1 MNIRYGLGF
10 CQGHS
15 SISHRYFICHGGYR
29 VRLLNRFNRYKTFLK
44 KPHNAILVFLVVT
57 LAYLTLVPL
66 VSLMRDTF
74 IVHPSE
80 IMSIKGAKVNEITL
94 FHWRKVF
101 LDGERS
107 FRLFYLPLWNTMKV
121 SLFSSIIAIFLGGA
135 VAWLVT
141 RTNIRFKRFI
151 SIVFIFPYIM
161 PSWTLAMAWLNFFRN
176 RLIGGAPGL
185 FTAIT
190 GIATPNWFAYGI
202 FPTSIVLG
210 LHYSPFAYILIG
222 GILRNMDSNL
232 EEAAMI
238 LKASRVKILLR
249 INLPIIM
256 PAILST
262 FLLVFSSSMS
272 AFAVPAFLGTPVR
285 FQVLTTQ
292 LYRTLNGLNPGY
304 GYIIAVVMIVIGTAI
319 LAINQW
325 FIGKRKS
332 FTTITGKSSNSSLVN
347 LRRVRT
353 PLSVFL
359 ILFIATIAI
368 LPLVTFAIE
377 SFIMA
382 PGDYSLK
389 NFTTQFW
396 VGAGSE
402 DVGGGE
408 PGILRNKYLY
418 LALWNSIR
426 LSVITAIFAG
436 TIGGLAGYAIVR
448 GRGTKLASFVNN
460 LAFFPYLLPS
470 MAFGAIYLSMF
481 SKQNFIIPSLYGSFA
496 LLVLVGTVKYLP
508 FASRAGINA
517 MLQLSNEIE
526 EAGVILGIP
535 WRKRM
540 MRIIFPIQKAS
551 FLSGYLLP
559 FISCMRE
566 LALFVLLITPANR
579 VITTLLF
586 QYNEKGWNQ
595 YANAIN
601 LLIVGIVLLF
611 NTIINRVTG
620 ASIDKGIGT

>member
-1 MNIRYGLGF
+1 MKI
-10 CQGHS
+10 
-15 SISHRYFICHGGYR
+15 
-29 VRLLNRFNRYKTFLK
+29 VNRFRTFIK
-44 KPHNAILVFLVVT
+44 KPHNVILVALT
-57 LAYLTLVPL
+57 LALAYLTLFPL
-66 VSLMRDTF
+66 ISLIRDTF

-80 IMSIKGAKVNEITL
+80 IMSVKQSKVGDVTL

-107 FRLFYLPLWNTMKV
+107 LKLFYLPFWNTMKV
-121 SLFSSIIAIFLGGA
+121 SLFSSVIAIVLGGT

-141 RTNIRFKRFI
+141 RTNILFKKFI
-151 SIVFIFPYIM
+151 SVVFIFPYIM

-176 RLIGGAPGL
+176 RLVGGAPGL

-222 GILRNMDSNL
+222 GILRNMDANL

-238 LKASRVKILLR
+238 LKASRAKIIAR

-304 GYIIAVVMIVIGTAI
+304 GYIMAVVMILIGTLI
-319 LAINQW
+319 LAANQW
-325 FIGKRKS
+325 FVGKRKS
-332 FTTITGKSSNSSLVN
+332 FTTITGKSSNSSMVN
-347 LRRVRT
+347 LRKFRK
-353 PLSVFL
+353 PISVTL
-359 ILFIATIAI
+359 IVLISAIAI

-382 PGDYSLK
+382 PGDYSLE
-389 NFTTQFW
+389 NLTTQFW
-396 VGAGSE
+396 VGPGSE

-408 PGILRNKYLY
+408 PGVLRNKYLY
-418 LALWNSIR
+418 LALWNSIK
-426 LSVITAIFAG
+426 LSVIVAFFAG

-448 GRGTKLASFVNN
+448 GRGTKLAAFVNN

-481 SKQNFIIPSLYGSFA
+481 SKPNFIIPSLYGSFA
-496 LLVLVGTVKYLP
+496 LLVLVGAVKYLP
-508 FASRAGINA
+508 FASRSGINA
-517 MLQLSNEIE
+517 MLQLSGEIE
-526 EAGVILGIP
+526 EAGIIMGIP
-535 WRKRM
+535 WRKRVT
-540 MRIIFPIQKAS
+540 RILFPIQKAS

-595 YANAIN
+595 WANAIN
-601 LLIVGIVLLF
+601 LLIVAIVLVF
-611 NTIINRVTG
+611 NTVINKITG